1 MANEAGH
8 RRFGNVRQLPS
19 GRYQVRYPGPDG
31 RVRSHPETFA
41 RKGDASR
48 MLTVLEGHLMHGT
61 WTDPDRARIKLA
73 EYAEQWIAQRAG
85 LRPRTIELYRGSL
98 KRRIAP
104 YLGAVPLGKID
115 SAMIR
120 EWRPK
125 FSGMGH
131 RNRKPRRLTGSCERY

>member
-1 MANEAGH
+1 MANKAGH

-19 GRYQVRYPGPDG
+19 GRYQVRYPGADG

-48 MLTVLEGHLMHGT
+48 MLTVLEGQLMHGT
-61 WTDPDRARIKLA
+61 WTDPDRARIKLV

-98 KRRIAP
+98 NPPATVRDRA
-104 YLGAVPLGKID
+104 
-115 SAMIR
+115 
-120 EWRPK
+120 
-125 FSGMGH
+125 
-131 RNRKPRRLTGSCERY
+131 ERDGGRDAATAR